1 MKASP
6 LEKKVDLV
14 VQTPSFG
21 RQRSNFLE
29 TKLAFKEGQVK
40 PSTPGC
46 ILDPRRALLASNLF
60 RKRKEKETEKVEK
73 RKPEPRT
80 FKINLI
86 QSIIMIDFTQ
96 KLSELE
102 IQ

>member
-46 ILDPRRALLASNLF
+46 ILDPRRALRASNLF
-60 RKRKEKETEKVEK
+60 RKRKEKEQIEGGK
-73 RKPEPRT
+73 RERGEHKRER
-80 FKINLI
+80 KGEEGDI
-86 QSIIMIDFTQ
+86 
-96 KLSELE
+96 
-102 IQ
+102 

>member
-6 LEKKVDLV
+6 LEKKVALV

-21 RQRSNFLE
+21 RQRNNFLE

-60 RKRKEKETEKVEK
+60 RKRKEKEQIEGGK
-73 RKPEPRT
+73 RERGEHKRER
-80 FKINLI
+80 KGEEGDI
-86 QSIIMIDFTQ
+86 
-96 KLSELE
+96 
-102 IQ
+102 